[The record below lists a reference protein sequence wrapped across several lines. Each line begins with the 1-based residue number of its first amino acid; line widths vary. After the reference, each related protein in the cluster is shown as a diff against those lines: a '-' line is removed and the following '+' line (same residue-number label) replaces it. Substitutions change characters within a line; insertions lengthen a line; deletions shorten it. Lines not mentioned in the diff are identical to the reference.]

1 MLCAHPSAHQ
11 QTMTDTPPRNPE
23 LVRPLAALVRSFAGR
38 APDAVAQR
46 GLVKEIAA
54 AVAAGAVSL
63 APGTDDLLL
72 VDGAPVAV
80 PDDDTRLLAGRL
92 DACGVEEFTITP
104 RAATADLYD
113 LGRLL
118 GAGGEGE
125 AAASRF
131 ASGATV
137 LDAKS
142 LPRRLRPRE
151 VPVSTEK
158 ALPTSAAVAPTPA
171 ARRIP
176 TPRQIPAVQ
185 PVAQPA
191 AAHDELRE
199 PAPIPAT
206 KDPRLAAIIAAL
218 AEPAELAA
226 LRRRLDILVNHADL
240 AFRGGRDADLV
251 EALTALVA
259 IEYAQ
264 LQHDG
269 SDERRQA
276 FAHGIRRLARPV
288 LLRRLAVLRH
298 RMAGDA
304 TAVTRLQSVLHRY
317 GTDGVE
323 ALVDEFSAAPTSA
336 ARAACL
342 MALRELPRAYDVLFA
357 ICRGGGNV
365 AVRDAAEILAALEDP
380 PASELLLELLHHAD
394 VRARRS
400 AVAALAADPRDE
412 AFDAVC
418 FALQDEEPM
427 VRARA
432 VAALTDRRDVRAVA
446 RLTPLV
452 AKEPDREV
460 LYATIA
466 ALGVLGGTDAV
477 QTLVR
482 CAEGEGEHPLADT
495 AAYRIHACTAL
506 VAIRTPVAMACV
518 QRLHRDRDRE
528 VRGAS
533 LRLVAQA
540 QRRTTGSQEIVSAP

>member
-1 MLCAHPSAHQ
+1 MS
-11 QTMTDTPPRNPE
+11 DTPQQNPE
-23 LVRPLAALVRSFAGR
+23 LVRLLAALVRSFVER

-46 GLVKEIAA
+46 ALVQEIA
-54 AVAAGAVSL
+54 AVAAAGATAL
-63 APGTDDLLL
+63 APGPGGVLL
-72 VDGAPVAV
+72 VDGAAVAA
-80 PDDDTRLLAGRL
+80 PDEDSRLLAERL
-92 DACGVEEFTITP
+92 AACGVEEFTITP
-104 RAATADLYD
+104 RAAAADLFD

-118 GAGGEGE
+118 GAGGEGD

-137 LDAKS
+137 LDARA
-142 LPRRLRPRE
+142 LPRKLRARD
-151 VPVSTEK
+151 VPASIEK
-158 ALPTSAAVAPTPA
+158 ALPMSAAVAPPPA
-171 ARRIP
+171 K
-176 TPRQIPAVQ
+176 
-185 PVAQPA
+185 
-191 AAHDELRE
+191 HEELRE
-199 PAPIPAT
+199 PAPLPAT
-206 KDPRLAAIIAAL
+206 EDPRLAAVIASL
-218 AEPAELAA
+218 GEPAELAA

-240 AFRGGRDADLV
+240 AFRGGRDADLL

-264 LQHDG
+264 LQHDA
-269 SDERRQA
+269 SDDRRQT

-298 RMAGDA
+298 RLAGDA

-323 ALVDEFSAAPTSA
+323 ALVDEFAAAPTAA
-336 ARAACL
+336 ARAACAD
-342 MALRELPRAYDVLFA
+342 ALLALPRAYDVLFGM
-357 ICRGGGNV
+357 CRGGGDV

-380 PASELLLELLHHAD
+380 RAAELLTELLHHAD
-394 VRARRS
+394 VRTRRS
-400 AVAALAADPRDE
+400 AVAALAVDPRDE
-412 AFDAVC
+412 AFDGVC
-418 FALQDEEPM
+418 FALQDEESM

-432 VAALTDRRDVRAVA
+432 VAALTDRRDVRAVP

-460 LYATIA
+460 LYAAIA

-482 CAEGEGEHPLADT
+482 CAEGEGEHPLANT
-495 AAYRIHACTAL
+495 AEYRIHACTAL
-506 VAIRTPVAMACV
+506 VSIRTPVAMACV

-528 VRGAS
+528 VRDAS

-540 QRRTTGSQEIVSAP
+540 QRRTTVSQEIVSAP

>member
-1 MLCAHPSAHQ
+1 MP
-11 QTMTDTPPRNPE
+11 DTPPQNPE
-23 LVRPLAALVRSFAGR
+23 LVRLLAALVRSFMER

-46 GLVKEIAA
+46 ALVKEIAA
-54 AVAAGAVSL
+54 AAAAGAVTL
-63 APGTDDLLL
+63 APGADGAFL
-72 VDGAPVAV
+72 VDGSPVAA
-80 PDDDTRLLAGRL
+80 PDAEMRLLAERL

-104 RAATADLYD
+104 RAATADLFD
-113 LGRLL
+113 FGRLL

-137 LDAKS
+137 LDARA
-142 LPRRLRPRE
+142 LPRRLRARE

-158 ALPTSAAVAPTPA
+158 ALPTNAVTASAPA

-176 TPRQIPAVQ
+176 IPREIPAVR
-185 PVAQPA
+185 PEAQPA
-191 AAHDELRE
+191 AEPDAEHEELRE
-199 PAPIPAT
+199 PAPIPVT
-206 KDPRLAAIIAAL
+206 KDPRLAAIIASL
-218 AEPAELAA
+218 SEPAELAA

-240 AFRGGRDADLV
+240 AFRSGRDADLV
-251 EALTALVA
+251 EAVTALVA

-269 SDERRQA
+269 SDDRRQA
-276 FAHGIRRLARPV
+276 FAHGVRRLARPV

-298 RMAGDA
+298 RLAADA
-304 TAVTRLQSVLHRY
+304 TAVARLQSVLHRY

-323 ALVDEFSAAPTSA
+323 ALVDEFSAAPSQP
-336 ARAACL
+336 ARTACL
-342 MALRELPRAYDVLFA
+342 VALRELPRAYDVLFA

-365 AVRDAAEILAALEDP
+365 AVRDAAEILAALGDP
-380 PASELLLELLHHAD
+380 RAAELLMELLHHAD
-394 VRARRS
+394 VRTRRS
-400 AVAALAADPRDE
+400 AVAVLAADPRDE

-418 FALQDEEPM
+418 FALQDEEPT

-432 VAALTDRRDVRAVA
+432 VAALTGRRDIRAVP

-452 AKEPDREV
+452 AKEPDSEV
-460 LYATIA
+460 LYAAIA

-482 CAEGEGEHPLADT
+482 CAGGEGEHPLADT
-495 AAYRIHACTAL
+495 AAFRIHACTAL
-506 VAIRTPVAMACV
+506 VTIRTPVAMACV
-518 QRLHRDRDRE
+518 QRLHRDRDPE
-528 VRGAS
+528 VRDAS

-540 QRRTTGSQEIVSAP
+540 QRRTTASQEIVSAP

>member
-1 MLCAHPSAHQ
+1 
-11 QTMTDTPPRNPE
+11 MTDTSPKHPE
-23 LVRPLAALVRSFAGR
+23 LVRLLAALVRSFVER
-38 APDAVAQR
+38 TPDAVAQR
-46 GLVKEIAA
+46 ALVQEIA
-54 AVAAGAVSL
+54 AVAAAGATSL
-63 APGTDDLLL
+63 APGPDGMLL
-72 VDGAPVAV
+72 VDGAAVAA
-80 PDDDTRLLAGRL
+80 PDEDTRLLVERL

-104 RAATADLYD
+104 RAATADLFD

-118 GAGGEGE
+118 GAGGDGD

-137 LDAKS
+137 LDARA
-142 LPRRLRPRE
+142 LPRKLRRRD
-151 VPVSTEK
+151 VPASTEK
-158 ALPTSAAVAPTPA
+158 ALPTSAAAAPMPARRLPTPA
-171 ARRIP
+171 R
-176 TPRQIPAVQ
+176 IPAVQ
-185 PVAQPA
+185 PEAPPPA
-191 AAHDELRE
+191 PLDAAPPAEHEELRE

-206 KDPRLAAIIAAL
+206 KDPRLAAIIASL
-218 AEPAELAA
+218 GEPAELAA

-269 SDERRQA
+269 SDDRRQT

-298 RMAGDA
+298 RLTGDA

-323 ALVDEFSAAPTSA
+323 ALVDEFSAAPTPA

-342 MALRELPRAYDVLFA
+342 AALRELPRATDVLFG
-357 ICRGGGNV
+357 ICHGGANV
-365 AVRDAAEILAALEDP
+365 AVRDAAEILAALVDP
-380 PASELLLELLHHAD
+380 RAAELLTELLHHAD
-394 VRARRS
+394 VRTRRS
-400 AVAALAADPRDE
+400 AVAALAVDPRDE
-412 AFDAVC
+412 AFDGVC

-432 VAALTDRRDVRAVA
+432 VAALTDRRDIRAVP

-452 AKEPDREV
+452 EKEPDREV
-460 LYATIA
+460 LYAGIA

-482 CAEGEGEHPLADT
+482 CAEGEGEHPLANT
-495 AAYRIHACTAL
+495 AEYRIHACTAL

-518 QRLHRDRDRE
+518 QRLHRDRDPE
-528 VRGAS
+528 VRDAS

-540 QRRTTGSQEIVSAP
+540 LRRTTASQEIVSAP